1 MTLFK
6 RNYQHVVSD
15 LYFKSYHT
23 VARGNPNYF
32 ITYGNGKSAARVQPG
47 LRPNGAHR
55 WYSYTKSPKCA
66 PPRVCAPCPT
76 VASRTQLDQIISTPG
91 NPKFCLCM
99 AGAVQEESTS
109 HCPWSPE
116 NDPIDTKHWPS
127 SLFPSLALCSLS
139 RPLLLACRVDNQQF
153 HSSDNLEVLLGLL

>member
-1 MTLFK
+1 MCGSQVTLFK

-55 WYSYTKSPKCA
+55 WYSYTKSPKCV
-66 PPRVCAPCPT
+66 PFLMSVPLFPHFQI
-76 VASRTQLDQIISTPG
+76 AS
-91 NPKFCLCM
+91 
-99 AGAVQEESTS
+99 E
-109 HCPWSPE
+109 
-116 NDPIDTKHWPS
+116 S
-127 SLFPSLALCSLS
+127 SLYQTSLTHG
-139 RPLLLACRVDNQQF
+139 RPTF
-153 HSSDNLEVLLGLL
+153 